1 MNQDLENKLPGA
13 ENDPTVSAAYRA
25 AATERTPPA
34 LDESVLKSAKAA
46 AKYSGL
52 RGFTVFW
59 FRPLAFVATVGLSL
73 ALLLE
78 LTSPPDL
85 QSVQSPE
92 SDVGHREAKPTAA
105 DPIPAVIDTT
115 RDARSR
121 VDSPVEN
128 KQSAKPPAPAQA
140 VDPNLETGR
149 RQDLKVAPAAAN
161 ALRASTAPVAD
172 ERMSA
177 DFAEM
182 IEASSKQMS
191 DKDSATETAI
201 QQLSTTSVTDDLQAE
216 NVSAYRITTAA
227 TIVTTRP
234 CTEEQVAVSV
244 TWWQCISNL
253 EEAGRHDD
261 AKAELELF
269 NKAHPDFEAPQ
280 ILPSQ

>member
-13 ENDPTVSAAYRA
+13 ENDPAVSAAYRA
-25 AATERTPPA
+25 TATERTPPA
-34 LDESVLKSAKAA
+34 LDESVLRNAKAA

-52 RGFTVFW
+52 RGFTAFW
-59 FRPLAFVATVGLSL
+59 FRPLAFVATLGLSL

-78 LTSPPDL
+78 LTSPVDF

-92 SDVGHREAKPTAA
+92 SEVGRRDVKSTAA
-105 DPIPAVIDTT
+105 DPIPAEIDTT
-115 RDARSR
+115 RDARPG

-128 KQSAKPPAPAQA
+128 RQSAKPPAPAQS

-149 RQDLKVAPAAAN
+149 RQRLELAPAAAN
-161 ALRASTAPVAD
+161 AAKASTAPVAD

-191 DKDSATETAI
+191 DKDGATDTAI
-201 QQLSTTSVTDDLQAE
+201 QRLGTTSATDDIQAE
-216 NVSAYRITTAA
+216 NVSAYRTTTAA
-227 TIVTTRP
+227 TIVTKRP

-244 TWWQCISNL
+244 TWWQCISDL
-253 EEAGRHDD
+253 EEAGRHDE

-269 NKAHPDFEAPQ
+269 NRAHPDFEAPH
-280 ILPSQ
+280 ILPAQ